1 MELNSDTL
9 VSAVGGAGGAGAL
22 LLWFLKRTLTK
33 MEDKLES
40 LTKELIEMK
49 LSIAEY
55 KGKESQD
62 SALIWREVDTGKTFR
77 VKTESELTK
86 MWGILSR
93 FANPRVSDA
102 LMKAL
107 DEADK

>member
-1 MELNSDTL
+1 MDLNSDTL

-33 MEDKLES
+33 MEDSLDSLKKEVIDLKLG
-40 LTKELIEMK
+40 
-49 LSIAEY
+49 IAEF
-55 KGKESQD
+55 KGKEKGD
-62 SALIWREVDTGKTFR
+62 SDLVWREINTVKTFR
-77 VKTESELTK
+77 VKTESELQK

-102 LMKAL
+102 LTKAL
-107 DEADK
+107 EEADK